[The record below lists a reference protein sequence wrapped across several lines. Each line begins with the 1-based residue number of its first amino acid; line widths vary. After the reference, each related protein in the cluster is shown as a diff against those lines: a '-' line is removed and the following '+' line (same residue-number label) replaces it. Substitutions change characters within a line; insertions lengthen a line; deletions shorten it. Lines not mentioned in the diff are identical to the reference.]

1 MGSTT
6 KYMAMF
12 PLPVFLLP
20 GEEIPLRIFEPRYK
34 QLINECNETGDT
46 FGIPYVSNDNVKS
59 YGSEVELVNIVA
71 KNSLGEMVILIKA
84 IANFHLLNLKEKL
97 PNKLYGGGIIEYID
111 DRFTTTNPELVVLV
125 KKLNLNLDPV
135 MGSLITGDSVNLM
148 NVAKA
153 IQLDSDEKFA
163 FYSLRNEKQMVNYLI
178 KRLRFIEHIQLQEK
192 LLENNFSLN

>member
-1 MGSTT
+1 
-6 KYMAMF
+6 MAMF

-46 FGIPYVSNDNVKS
+46 FGIPYVSNDNIKS

-97 PNKLYGGGIIEYID
+97 PDKLYGGGIIEYID

-178 KRLRFIEHIQLQEK
+178 KRLRFIEHIQMQEK

>member
-1 MGSTT
+1 MGNTT

-46 FGIPYVSNDNVKS
+46 FGIPYVSNDSIKS

-84 IANFHLLNLKEKL
+84 IANFHLLNFKEKL
-97 PNKLYGGGIIEYID
+97 PNKLYGGGIIEYVD

-135 MGSLITGDSVNLM
+135 MGSLITGDSVSLM

-153 IQLDSDEKFA
+153 IQLNSEEKFA
-163 FYSLRNEKQMVNYLI
+163 FYTLRNEKQMVNYLI
-178 KRLRFIEHIQLQEK
+178 KRLRFIEHIQMQEK

>member
-46 FGIPYVSNDNVKS
+46 FGIPYVSNNNIKS

-97 PNKLYGGGIIEYID
+97 PDKLYGGGIIEYID

-125 KKLNLNLDPV
+125 KKLNLNLDPI

>member
-12 PLPVFLLP
+12 PLQVFLLP

-34 QLINECNETGDT
+34 QLINECHETGET
-46 FGIPYVSNDNVKS
+46 FGIPYISNDDIKP

-97 PNKLYGGGIIEYID
+97 PDKLYGGGIIEYID

-125 KKLNLNLDPV
+125 KKLNLNLDPI

>member
-12 PLPVFLLP
+12 PLQVFLLP

-34 QLINECNETGDT
+34 QLINECSETGDT
-46 FGIPYVSNDNVKS
+46 FGIPYVSNNDIKH

-84 IANFHLLNLKEKL
+84 ISNFHLLNFKEKL

-111 DRFTTTNPELVVLV
+111 DKFTTTNPELVVLV

-135 MGSLITGDSVNLM
+135 MGSLIIGDSVNLM

-153 IQLDSDEKFA
+153 IQLDSNEKYT
-163 FYSLRNEKQMVNYLI
+163 FYALRNEQNMVNYLI
-178 KRLRFIEHIQLQEK
+178 KRLRFIEQIQLQEK

>member
-1 MGSTT
+1 
-6 KYMAMF
+6 MAMF

-46 FGIPYVSNDNVKS
+46 FGIPYVSNDNIKS

-135 MGSLITGDSVNLM
+135 MGSLITEDSVNLM

-178 KRLRFIEHIQLQEK
+178 KRLKFIEHIQLQEK

>member
-46 FGIPYVSNDNVKS
+46 FGIPYVSNDDIKH

-84 IANFHLLNLKEKL
+84 VSNFHLLNFKEKL
-97 PNKLYGGGIIEYID
+97 PNKLYGGGIVEYID
-111 DRFTTTNPELVVLV
+111 DKYTTTNPELVVLV

-153 IQLDSDEKFA
+153 IQLDSNDKFT
-163 FYSLRNEKQMVNYLI
+163 FYALRNEQQMVKYLI

>member
-1 MGSTT
+1 
-6 KYMAMF
+6 MAMF

-46 FGIPYVSNDNVKS
+46 FGIPYVSNNNIKS

-97 PNKLYGGGIIEYID
+97 PDKLYGGGIIEYID

-125 KKLNLNLDPV
+125 KKLNLNLDPI

>member
-46 FGIPYVSNDNVKS
+46 FGIPYVSNDNIKS

-97 PNKLYGGGIIEYID
+97 PDKLYGGGIIEYID

>member
-46 FGIPYVSNDNVKS
+46 FGIPYVSNDNIKS

-97 PNKLYGGGIIEYID
+97 PDKLYGGGIIEYID

-125 KKLNLNLDPV
+125 KKLNLNLDPI

>member
-1 MGSTT
+1 
-6 KYMAMF
+6 MAMF

-46 FGIPYVSNDNVKS
+46 FGIPYVSNDNIKS

-97 PNKLYGGGIIEYID
+97 PDKLYGGGIIEYID

-125 KKLNLNLDPV
+125 KKLNLNLDPI

>member
-46 FGIPYVSNDNVKS
+46 FGIPYVSNDIIKS

-84 IANFHLLNLKEKL
+84 IANFHLLSLKEKL

-135 MGSLITGDSVNLM
+135 MGSLITGDSVSIM

-153 IQLDSDEKFA
+153 IQLDSEEKFA

-178 KRLRFIEHIQLQEK
+178 KRLRFIEHIQMQEK

>member
-12 PLPVFLLP
+12 PLQVFLLP

-34 QLINECNETGDT
+34 QLINECHETGET
-46 FGIPYVSNDNVKS
+46 FGIPYISNDDIKP

-84 IANFHLLNLKEKL
+84 IANFHLLNFKEKL

-153 IQLDSDEKFA
+153 IQLDSNEKYT
-163 FYSLRNEKQMVNYLI
+163 FYALRNEHNMVNYLI

>member
-1 MGSTT
+1 MASTT

-12 PLPVFLLP
+12 PLQVFLLP
-20 GEEIPLRIFEPRYK
+20 GEEMPLRIFEPRYK

-46 FGIPYVSNDNVKS
+46 FGIPFIISDAIQP

-71 KNSLGEMVILIKA
+71 KNSLGEMVILIKGV
-84 IANFHLLNLKEKL
+84 ANFHLLNFKEKL

-111 DRFTTTNPELVVLV
+111 DKFSTTNPELVVLV
-125 KKLNLNLDPV
+125 KKLNLNIDPL
-135 MGSLITGDSVNLM
+135 MGSLITDDAVNLM

-153 IQLDSDEKFA
+153 IQLNSDEKYQ
-163 FYSLRNEKQMVNYLI
+163 FYTLRNAKHMESYLI
-178 KRLRFIEHIQLQEK
+178 KRLRFIEQIQAQEK

>member
-1 MGSTT
+1 
-6 KYMAMF
+6 
-12 PLPVFLLP
+12 
-20 GEEIPLRIFEPRYK
+20 
-34 QLINECNETGDT
+34 
-46 FGIPYVSNDNVKS
+46 
-59 YGSEVELVNIVA
+59 
-71 KNSLGEMVILIKA
+71 MVILIKA

-97 PNKLYGGGIIEYID
+97 PDKLYGGGIIEYID

-125 KKLNLNLDPV
+125 KKLNLNLDPI

>member
-1 MGSTT
+1 MASTT

-12 PLPVFLLP
+12 PLQVFLLP

-46 FGIPYVSNDNVKS
+46 FGIPFMNNEEILP

-71 KNSLGEMVILIKA
+71 KNSKGEMVILIKGV
-84 IANFHLLNLKEKL
+84 ANFHLLNFKEKI

-111 DRFTTTNPELVVLV
+111 DKFSTTNPELVVLV
-125 KKLNLNLDPV
+125 KKLNLNIDPL
-135 MGSLITGDSVNLM
+135 MGSLITDDAVNLM

-153 IQLDSDEKFA
+153 IQLNSEEKYD
-163 FYSLRNEKQMVNYLI
+163 FYSLRNEKLMVNYLI
-178 KRLRFIEHIQLQEK
+178 KRLRFIEQIQAQER

>member
-1 MGSTT
+1 
-6 KYMAMF
+6 MAMF
-12 PLPVFLLP
+12 PLQVFLLP

-46 FGIPYVSNDNVKS
+46 FGIPFMNNEEILP

-71 KNSLGEMVILIKA
+71 KNSKGEMVILIKGV
-84 IANFHLLNLKEKL
+84 ANFHLLNFKEKI

-111 DRFTTTNPELVVLV
+111 DKFSTTNPELVVLV
-125 KKLNLNLDPV
+125 KKLNLNIDPL
-135 MGSLITGDSVNLM
+135 MGSLITDDAVNLM

-153 IQLDSDEKFA
+153 IQLNSEEKYD
-163 FYSLRNEKQMVNYLI
+163 FYSLRNEKLMVNYLI
-178 KRLRFIEHIQLQEK
+178 KRLRFIEQIQAQER